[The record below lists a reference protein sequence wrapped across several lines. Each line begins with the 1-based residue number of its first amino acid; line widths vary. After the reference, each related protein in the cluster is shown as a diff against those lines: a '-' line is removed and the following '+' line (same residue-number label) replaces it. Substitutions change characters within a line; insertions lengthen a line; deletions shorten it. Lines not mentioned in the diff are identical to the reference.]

1 MKITRRELL
10 NIQGRKE
17 YDYHMD
23 QEIFRDDP
31 FLRMLENVDA
41 RIVLY
46 YDALDELHASVD
58 ISGNMVC
65 PCAITLEDVRVPFEI
80 SDDTRLSFIDEEDS
94 YFIEKELDVWE
105 LCLSF
110 ILPEVPIK
118 VVKSDEIEYPR
129 GDGWRVMTEEAYEE
143 SKKQE
148 IDPRWA
154 KLKEYKFDEED

>member
-1 MKITRRELL
+1 
-10 NIQGRKE
+10 
-17 YDYHMD
+17 MD

-46 YDALDELHASVD
+46 YDALDELHASVE
-58 ISGNMVC
+58 IAGTMIC

-94 YFIEKELDVWE
+94 YFIEGNLDVWE

-118 VVKSDEIEYPR
+118 VVKSDKIEYPR

>member
-1 MKITRRELL
+1 
-10 NIQGRKE
+10 
-17 YDYHMD
+17 MD

-46 YDALDELHASVD
+46 YDALEQLQASIDVTGD
-58 ISGNMVC
+58 MIC

-80 SDDTRLSFIDEEDS
+80 SDETRLSFIDEEDC
-94 YFIEKELDVWE
+94 YYMENNLDLRE
-105 LCLSF
+105 FTLSF

-118 VVKSDEIEYPR
+118 VVKNDEIEYPR
-129 GDGWRVMTEEAYEE
+129 GDGWRVMTEEAYED

>member
-1 MKITRRELL
+1 
-10 NIQGRKE
+10 
-17 YDYHMD
+17 MD

-46 YDALDELHASVD
+46 YDALEQLQASIDVTGD
-58 ISGNMVC
+58 MIC

-80 SDDTRLSFIDEEDS
+80 SDETRLSFIDEEDC
-94 YFIEKELDVWE
+94 YYMENDLDLRE
-105 LCLSF
+105 FTLSF

-118 VVKSDEIEYPR
+118 VVKNDEIEYPR
-129 GDGWRVMTEEAYEE
+129 GDGWRVMTEEAYED